1 MKKPILLAVAV
12 FIAAMT
18 SGRAADAKEN
28 WEKNCLKCHGAD
40 GKGDTKLGK
49 KAGVKDLT
57 DPKVQAGFTDEK
69 AFKAVKEGV
78 KDGDKVKMMPAE
90 KLTDDEI
97 KALVAF
103 VRALKT

>member
-12 FIAAMT
+12 FITAMT

-69 AFKAVKEGV
+69 AFKGHQGRRQRRRQS
-78 KDGDKVKMMPAE
+78 KDDASG
-90 KLTDDEI
+90 
-97 KALVAF
+97 KAN
-103 VRALKT
+103 RRRD